1 MARVHFWSHL
11 VDDEGI
17 PIQGANITIYL
28 SESLSPAFVYS
39 SETTTTATNT
49 SPQTTTNSEGFFEFW
64 IGDVSESYGYSIPQK
79 FKITW
84 EKTGV
89 AEGYI
94 DYVDILPPATR
105 FYNTTISTWT
115 SGATGVYADVVHS
128 MKTLY
133 PLVQLYDT
141 NYEQVTNW
149 WKIESQSTITTRV
162 YFMTNPG
169 TLYISVVG

>member
-11 VDDEGI
+11 IDDEGI
-17 PIQGANITIYL
+17 PIQGADINIYL
-28 SESLSPAFVYS
+28 SESQSPAFVYA
-39 SETTTTATNT
+39 SESTTTATNVV
-49 SPQTTTNSEGFFEFW
+49 PQTTTNSEGFFEFW

-94 DYVDILPPATR
+94 DYLDVLPPATR

-141 NYEQVTNW
+141 NYEQKTDY

-162 YFMTNPG
+162 YYMTNPG